1 MTKILATIGPASE
14 GKSLKYIVKTSELIR
29 FNTSHNSLKWHERNI
44 NQIKKIDPNKLILID
59 IPGIKPRTLN
69 IEPIKIKKGE
79 LVKFGNNKLVK
90 NIIKISNSIPKIKN
104 NTKYFSLSD
113 GTYQFRFVSFKNNIL
128 SGKSLQNFTL
138 KPKKGLNVP
147 FSIYN
152 NSLQEKKYLFYLRKI
167 NKFNFDC
174 VGLSF
179 IQNVKIL
186 ITLKKK
192 YPKKLFISKIENYLG
207 YKNRKEII
215 KHSDAIMIDRGDLA
229 AEVGISN
236 LTEYVEKIIRDAKLF
251 GKPIIIATEN
261 FNSLISENLPNKSD
275 ITNIDYY
282 ISKKIDFIMLSEET
296 ATSKKWKNTIQ
307 WLSRYLKE
315 KRNRIKFSKSISIE
329 NIINTL
335 KDQTLVIFTK
345 KGYFYE
351 KISSLEM
358 SDLVIFTENKKLW
371 KKIKLKNNSQSIY
384 TKFPKKN
391 LYKFL
396 FENIKKNKEKIFKN
410 NEIAYLTN
418 VIFPRKNSRANS
430 ISIIQK
436 NDF

>member
-1 MTKILATIGPASE
+1 
-14 GKSLKYIVKTSELIR
+14 
-29 FNTSHNSLKWHERNI
+29 
-44 NQIKKIDPNKLILID
+44 
-59 IPGIKPRTLN
+59 
-69 IEPIKIKKGE
+69 
-79 LVKFGNNKLVK
+79 
-90 NIIKISNSIPKIKN
+90 
-104 NTKYFSLSD
+104 
-113 GTYQFRFVSFKNNIL
+113 
-128 SGKSLQNFTL
+128 
-138 KPKKGLNVP
+138 
-147 FSIYN
+147 
-152 NSLQEKKYLFYLRKI
+152 
-167 NKFNFDC
+167 
-174 VGLSF
+174 
-179 IQNVKIL
+179 
-186 ITLKKK
+186 
-192 YPKKLFISKIENYLG
+192 
-207 YKNRKEII
+207 
-215 KHSDAIMIDRGDLA
+215 
-229 AEVGISN
+229 
-236 LTEYVEKIIRDAKLF
+236 
-251 GKPIIIATEN
+251 
-261 FNSLISENLPNKSD
+261 
-275 ITNIDYY
+275 
-282 ISKKIDFIMLSEET
+282 MLSEET